1 MESRKRLLLRMYLAD
16 TALNTIESI
25 LISPKIIFLSKNKFD
40 LYCRKCKPHYT
51 HDENYPTIGKT
62 YDSIDL
68 EAYGKGIHLLI
79 ENKEMMIWG
88 GNAW

>member
-1 MESRKRLLLRMYLAD
+1 MIYIVA
-16 TALNTIESI
+16 NVHQ
-25 LISPKIIFLSKNKFD
+25 
-40 LYCRKCKPHYT
+40 HYT

-79 ENKEMMIWG
+79 ENKEIMIWG
-88 GNAW
+88 EHLVNNLSWNRK